1 MDEVIL
7 SRIRKEA
14 YEQGFVDGKVEGY
27 NLAAKHISPQRKKG
41 KWVYDNLNDGNGIV
55 YHCDRCNW
63 LSKIKYAYC
72 PNCGAEMTGGDSS
85 CTL

>member
-41 KWVYDNLNDGNGIV
+41 RWVKVGTAMYRCSECGKVVVADDANELN
-55 YHCDRCNW
+55 
-63 LSKIKYAYC
+63 YC
-72 PNCGAEMTGGDSS
+72 SNCGFLMHQMTGGEE
-85 CTL
+85 